1 MGNLV
6 ILLAKD
12 TPNVDG
18 VPPEWPVESR
28 DIGDS
33 IEIPP
38 DLVAD
43 GRNWQV
49 VTQEQF
55 DQRLEDNKTA
65 KEIFNAIVDAVN
77 KTEQRFLKS
86 EVIRV
91 LDVLKGDAKT
101 HIDDVIVEF
110 NKDYVEIPP
119 K

>member
-18 VPPEWPVESR
+18 VPLEWPVETR

-33 IEIPP
+33 TEIPP
-38 DLVAD
+38 DLIAD

-55 DQRLEDNKTA
+55 DQILEDNKTA
-65 KEIFNAIVDAVN
+65 KDAFNAAVDAAN

-91 LDVLKGDAKT
+91 LDDLKGNAKT

-110 NKDYVEIPP
+110 NKDHVEIPP
-119 K
+119 

>member
-38 DLVAD
+38 DLIAD

-55 DQRLEDNKTA
+55 DQILLDNKAAKDAFNAMVEAANKAEQQFAKSDVLLVLEDL
-65 KEIFNAIVDAVN
+65 KEN
-77 KTEQRFLKS
+77 
-86 EVIRV
+86 
-91 LDVLKGDAKT
+91 AKT
-101 HIDDVIVEF
+101 HIDDVIAEF
-110 NKDYVEIPP
+110 NKDFVEVP